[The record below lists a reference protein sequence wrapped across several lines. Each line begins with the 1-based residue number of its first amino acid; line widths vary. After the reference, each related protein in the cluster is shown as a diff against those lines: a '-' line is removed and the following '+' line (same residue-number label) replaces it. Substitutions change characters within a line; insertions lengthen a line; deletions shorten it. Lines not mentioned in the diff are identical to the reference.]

1 MGILDIFRKN
11 KNNNKKVAFYLDGR
25 YPWYSQFGKDI
36 FLSDVVKQAIM
47 SIVNELVK
55 LDMVHVRKNNNGE
68 YIGVNGDIQRV
79 LDNPNPLMTSVD
91 YKSKVF
97 TNLLLNENAFV
108 YPMYE
113 NGKLKSLWPLQP
125 VYVEWRKDPT
135 NNLWIYMKFGNGYE
149 CELPYENIIHLRK
162 DFSVSEYMGGN
173 EDGKADNK
181 ALLETLEINNV
192 LLKGLTKS
200 LKMQC
205 SVNAAIKMKTMAN
218 IEAQK
223 QEITNFEKK
232 LENNESGILP
242 LDIQTEFVP
251 INKQIQLL
259 DATTLEF
266 IDKKILRTFGV
277 SIAIVDR
284 DYTAAQYEAFYQSTL
299 EPIVKIAVEA
309 HTKGLFSARE
319 NGFGNKIM
327 FYTKELIFMNTQQ
340 KIAYFDILVDS
351 GACYKN
357 ELRTAFGLRPLQE
370 LEGQIAESSNKTNA
384 ENNKENNKTN
394 SNPGGVYNE

>member
-1 MGILDIFRKN
+1 MSILDIFKKKKRE
-11 KNNNKKVAFYLDGR
+11 NNKIASYIDGR

-36 FLSDVVKQAIM
+36 FVSDVVKQAIM
-47 SIVNELVK
+47 SIVNELIK
-55 LDMVHVRKNNNGE
+55 LDMVHVRKNKNGE
-68 YIGVNGDIQRV
+68 YVAVNGDIQKV
-79 LDNPNPLMTSVD
+79 LENPNPLMSSVD

-108 YPMYE
+108 YPMFE

-125 VYVEWRKDPT
+125 VYVEWRKDPS
-135 NNLWIYMKFGNGYE
+135 NELWLYLKFYNGYE
-149 CELPYENIIHLRK
+149 CELPYANVIHLRK
-162 DFSVSEYMGGN
+162 DFSVSEFMGGN

-181 ALLETLEINNV
+181 ALLETLELNNV
-192 LLKGLTKS
+192 LLKGLAKS

-205 SVNAAIKMKTMAN
+205 SVNAAVKMKTMAN
-218 IEAQK
+218 MEAQL
-223 QEITNFEKK
+223 QEIKNFEKK
-232 LENNESGILP
+232 LEDNASGILP
-242 LDIQTEFVP
+242 VDIQSEFIP
-251 INKQIQLL
+251 ITKQIQLL

-299 EPIVKIAVEA
+299 EPIIKIAVEA
-309 HTKGLFSARE
+309 HTKGIFSDKE
-319 NGFGNKIM
+319 SFGFGNKIM

-357 ELRTAFGLRPLQE
+357 ELRTAFGLRPLEE
-370 LEGQIAESSNKTNA
+370 LEGQLAESSNKTNA
-384 ENNKENNKTN
+384 ENNKVNKDN
-394 SNPGGVYNE
+394 GGVEDE